1 MQSVQ
6 TSLLFLS
13 NLARPWFLAKALK
26 WEVSSSTSKFHILP
40 AMLRCTK
47 TRSCT
52 SWAVWKSWSRGL
64 QRLQLWYFYIVS
76 SLHPK
81 FVKHPE
87 CAKSASKRSTTTNP
101 WIFATWRAAVAIR
114 HVVTLGAACGSRWLS
129 KVVCCDSGP
138 WNPGRA
144 TYPTPFVKGA
154 YALPTVQHKSFPRMH
169 QVGPP
174 SSAPELSLWTLLQ
187 WAVFFQ
193 TGWRYHLRAKLW
205 HSSCSLAHSC
215 CSGPGS
221 EWQVARG
228 HRSRLTK
235 NIKNVHKPR
244 HKPHHKAV
252 KAANIL
258 EGAAKQRWGN
268 FLGHGQEPLPDHE
281 RMAAFPLMVSALE
294 CQPPCSIPWD
304 EGKVSNMEEARNRYI
319 MLQRVFCY
327 TPLHTINIY
336 TYVTGCVCTNNPSVD
351 ALEHLRSQKARLEPY
366 KHLSKS
372 ELWQYCAGPHVSEEP
387 FCAISG
393 FYIFYVYFCAS
404 VYNYKAVHL
413 AVTLRSWFS

>member
-138 WNPGRA
+138 WNPGRSNISHTFCKRSLCTSHRA
-144 TYPTPFVKGA
+144 TQELPKNASSGA
-154 YALPTVQHKSFPRMH
+154 SIFGAWAFALDSSSVSSFLSNRLKI
-169 QVGPP
+169 P
-174 SSAPELSLWTLLQ
+174 SSSKALAFFLFTGALLLFGTRIWVAGRTGSQKPLDQEHQERPQTEAQTTSKQSKQPTFWREQPSNDGETFWVMVKSLCQ
-187 WAVFFQ
+187 IM
-193 TGWRYHLRAKLW
+193 
-205 HSSCSLAHSC
+205 
-215 CSGPGS
+215 S
-221 EWQVARG
+221 EWPLFPWWFRLWNASHLAPFPEMKAKSATWKKLEAVTSCYSGFSAT
-228 HRSRLTK
+228 HR
-235 NIKNVHKPR
+235 
-244 HKPHHKAV
+244 
-252 KAANIL
+252 
-258 EGAAKQRWGN
+258 
-268 FLGHGQEPLPDHE
+268 
-281 RMAAFPLMVSALE
+281 
-294 CQPPCSIPWD
+294 
-304 EGKVSNMEEARNRYI
+304 
-319 MLQRVFCY
+319 Y
-327 TPLHTINIY
+327 TPYIIIY
-336 TYVTGCVCTNNPSVD
+336 IYIYIRD
-351 ALEHLRSQKARLEPY
+351 RMRLY
-366 KHLSKS
+366 
-372 ELWQYCAGPHVSEEP
+372 
-387 FCAISG
+387 
-393 FYIFYVYFCAS
+393 
-404 VYNYKAVHL
+404 
-413 AVTLRSWFS
+413 